1 MFNLHKLD
9 WMLNTKECFDN
20 SWKRVKTSFW
30 VVCRKVIYESFH
42 TDPYVWAGPPARPIV
57 GMVEQV
63 GGLQVP
69 VYRAEHECDYEHN
82 ERHRF
87 TALDQERENTRS
99 EWELHITFYSDQFC
113 FVLTHKFIM

>member
-1 MFNLHKLD
+1 MFRQSLEARKD
-9 WMLNTKECFDN
+9 
-20 SWKRVKTSFW
+20 VIW
-30 VVCRKVIYESFH
+30 VVCRKVNYESFH

-69 VYRAEHECDYEHN
+69 VHRAEHERDDEHN

-87 TALDQERENTRS
+87 TAFDQERENTRS
-99 EWELHITFYSDQFC
+99 EGELHITFNLDRFC
-113 FVLTHKFIM
+113 CVLTHKFIM